1 MSLRVTSTV
10 HVNENA
16 IVGKLE
22 DLIHDQQTMLEI
34 HNLYAK
40 MMEPYVPFGSDLG
53 NMEVTA
59 EYVKYDTPYAHYDY
73 IGEVYGPNIP
83 IVQDGIVVGWFSIPN
98 KKKEPTGRQLTF
110 QKPKASAHWDKAMLA
125 EKRDEFVKQVERIL
139 ARRARE
145 LYG

>member
-10 HVNENA
+10 HVNKDA

-22 DLIHDQQTMLEI
+22 DLVRDNQTMLEI

-53 NMEVTA
+53 NMEVTP
-59 EYVKYDTPYAHYDY
+59 EYVRYNTPYAHYDY

-83 IVQDGIVVGWFSIPN
+83 IIEDGIVVGWFSKPGEQ
-98 KKKEPTGRQLTF
+98 KHLTGRQLQF
-110 QKPKASAHWDKAMLA
+110 QKPKASAYWDKAMLA
-125 EKRDEFVKQVERIL
+125 EKREEFCTQVERIL
-139 ARRARE
+139 ARRAKE